1 VGYDVRSLS
10 CPENAVSEV
19 IGSVLLISVVVLS
32 VSIIGVF
39 IFSQP
44 PPDKIPAL
52 NAIIWNDTQKVY
64 LRHDGGDVIYSGD
77 ITIYV
82 NGTDKTSSFYLSTAP
97 AQPWTNWSIGNALVF
112 SKGSSPVSTVQV
124 VYTGSGSSAIIIA
137 ST

>member
-19 IGSVLLISVVVLS
+19 IGSVLLISVVVVS

-39 IFSQP
+39 LFSQP
-44 PPDKIPAL
+44 PTEKIPSL

-64 LRHDGGDVIYSGD
+64 LRHDGGDAIYSGD
-77 ITIYV
+77 ISIYV
-82 NGTDKTSSFYLSTAP
+82 NGTDQTSSFYLSTAP
-97 AQPWTNWSIGNALVF
+97 AQPWTNWSIGKVLQYSTA
-112 SKGSSPVSTVQV
+112 STPVSKVQI
-124 VYTGSGSSAIIIA
+124 VYIGSGSSAIILA

>member
-1 VGYDVRSLS
+1 M
-10 CPENAVSEV
+10 
-19 IGSVLLISVVVLS
+19 LISIVVVA

-39 IFSQP
+39 FFSQP
-44 PPDKIPAL
+44 PADKIPAL

-82 NGTDKTSSFYLSTAP
+82 NGTDQTSSFHMSTAP
-97 AQPWTNWSIGNALVF
+97 AQPWTKWSIGKVLQYSTGSTPVF
-112 SKGSSPVSTVQV
+112 KVQV
-124 VYTGSGSSAIIIA
+124 VYTGSGSSAIILA

>member
-1 VGYDVRSLS
+1 MITGRDFCS
-10 CPENAVSEV
+10 EDGVSEV
-19 IGSVLLISVVVLS
+19 IGSIMLISIVVVA

-39 IFSQP
+39 LFSQP
-44 PPDKIPAL
+44 PTEKIPSL

-82 NGTDKTSSFYLSTAP
+82 NGTDQTSSFHLSTAP
-97 AQPWTNWSIGNALVF
+97 AQPWTNWSIGKVLQY
-112 SKGSSPVSTVQV
+112 SKGSSPVTTVQV
-124 VYTGSGSSAIIIA
+124 VYTGSGSSAVILA